1 MCGICGYVSD
11 NKYDVKLIDGM
22 TMTMRHRGPDRQDTV
37 HMKLGG
43 KQCAFGHCR
52 LSIID
57 ITDAGNQPM
66 WSNNA
71 ENGCY
76 VCMSRHLTGKPIET
90 KSRWAEDK
98 QCCIVFNGEIYN
110 YRELRREILADGGA
124 SFHSDSDT
132 EVLLQGYMKWG
143 KQVVNRLNGMFA
155 FAIYDGRTEE
165 IFLARDRFGKKP
177 LYYYCKNGTFIFASE
192 LKPILLFP
200 DITLNENTDV
210 LAKYLRLGYF
220 PDPETVFKQVKKLP
234 PGHCA
239 TYRGGGIQVEPYW
252 DLVRMAG
259 WHSSTLL
266 TDYEE
271 AKNIMEGAIWNA
283 VERRLASDVPLGAFL
298 SGGIDSTLVAA
309 MAQKLTDGGI
319 ATFTMG
325 FESPDY
331 DEARVARRI
340 SSHIGSRHQEH
351 YVTDHDLGSI
361 IESIP
366 HYFDEPFG
374 DTSMLP
380 SMILSKMARGSIT
393 VALSGDGGDEV
404 FGGYPQYLKEHYAQY
419 FDVLGGMMG
428 KILPDAVIRRFPR
441 SVRRVVSN
449 RDKRAKTQF
458 ALDEEIQFYRGL
470 VLGDSAPPVFLVE
483 DKMVGIRDWQF
494 RRMLLDMKTTLPGDM
509 LHKVDRAS
517 MSASLEVRSPLLDY
531 EVAELSFRMP
541 QKFKIHRGVRKR
553 MLRDIAYKYVPRE
566 IIDLPKKGFCVPYE
580 AWMRTSLRERLS
592 DYTEKGFLV
601 KQGLFSPTACCRLVD
616 EFLGGNNGNA
626 NVCWNFLMYQMWW
639 EYYRKKR
646 SEK

>member
-1 MCGICGYVSD
+1 MCGICGYVSG
-11 NKYDVKLIDGM
+11 KQYDIDLIGSM
-22 TMTMRHRGPDRQDTV
+22 NMSMRHRGPDRQDTV

-52 LSIID
+52 LSVID
-57 ITDAGNQPM
+57 ITDSGNQPM
-66 WSNNA
+66 WS
-71 ENGCY
+71 
-76 VCMSRHLTGKPIET
+76 
-90 KSRWAEDK
+90 EDRK
-98 QCCIVFNGEIYN
+98 YCIVFNGEIYN
-110 YRELRREILADGGA
+110 YKALKEQILADGGA
-124 SFHSDSDT
+124 SFHSESDT

-143 KQVVNRLNGMFA
+143 KHVVNRLSGMFA
-155 FAIYDGRTEE
+155 FAIYDGKNGE

-177 LYYYCKNGTFIFASE
+177 LYYYCQNGAFVFASE

-200 DITLNENTDV
+200 DITLDENTDV
-210 LAKYLRLGYF
+210 LAKYLRFGYF

-239 TYRGGGIQVEPYW
+239 TYREDGLRVEPYW
-252 DLVRMAG
+252 DLVKTAE
-259 WHSSTLL
+259 HYSSALF

-271 AKNIMEGAIWNA
+271 AKELMEGAIWNA
-283 VERRLASDVPLGAFL
+283 VKRRLAADVPIGAFL

-325 FESPDY
+325 FESPNY
-331 DEARVARRI
+331 DEAGVARRI
-340 SSHIGSRHQEH
+340 SAHIGSKHQER
-351 YVTDHDLGSI
+351 YVTNHDMNSMIDG
-361 IESIP
+361 IP
-366 HYFDEPFG
+366 RYFDEPFG

-380 SMILSKMARGSIT
+380 SMMLSKMARDNIT

-419 FDVLGGMMG
+419 FDILGGVME
-428 KILPDAVIRRFPR
+428 KVLPNAVIRRFPR
-441 SVRRVVSN
+441 GVRRVVSN

-458 ALDEEIQFYRGL
+458 VLDEEIRFYRGL
-470 VLGDSAPPVFLVE
+470 VSGDSAPPVFLVE
-483 DKMVGIRDWQF
+483 DEMGIRDWQF

-541 QKFKIHRGVRKR
+541 QKFKIHRGVGKR

-592 DYTEKGFLV
+592 DCAEKGFLA
-601 KQGLFSPTACCRLVD
+601 KQGLFAPSACRGIVD
-616 EFLGGNNGNA
+616 DFLGGNNGNA

-639 EYYRKKR
+639 ECYRT
-646 SEK
+646 